1 MTLAQLREGDFFGEI
16 SLMTGRPRTASI
28 KVLQA
33 AELLRLAKNDFD
45 QIIENH
51 PEIKPIL
58 EESLHLRLENKMKAL
73 GVFRDSP
80 AKEGLV

>member
-1 MTLAQLREGDFFGEI
+1 
-16 SLMTGRPRTASI
+16 
-28 KVLQA
+28 LQA

-45 QIIENH
+45 QIIESH
-51 PEIKPIL
+51 PEVKQIL
-58 EESLHLRLENKMKAL
+58 ENSLLLRLENKMKAL